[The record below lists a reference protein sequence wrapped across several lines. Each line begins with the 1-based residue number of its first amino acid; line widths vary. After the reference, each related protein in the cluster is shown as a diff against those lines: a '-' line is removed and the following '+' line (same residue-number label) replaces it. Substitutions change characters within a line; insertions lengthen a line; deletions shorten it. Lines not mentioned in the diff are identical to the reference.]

1 MRDTAM
7 VSRIQAASEYSGQL
21 ESAEWT
27 FCYDSPRMNLM
38 TEGDDLSITVLKGM
52 TEVTEYSFDEGAEE
66 PNRLH
71 LKVK

>member
-1 MRDTAM
+1 MTGLS
-7 VSRIQAASEYSGQL
+7 SRILVAFTE
-21 ESAEWT
+21 T
-27 FCYDSPRMNLM
+27 VVM
-38 TEGDDLSITVLKGM
+38 TESDDLSITVLKGM